1 MLLRL
6 QQDTNLPYHFAEGTL
21 YLDPDI
27 IDLTMI
33 PPPITPDNV
42 NHIFYYL
49 NIFNVVFGPTQMALS
64 FLDSPSSPPTPFADQ
79 LPPLDRHYL
88 PNTNMEWD
96 QDMLDELLDS
106 SLDLDEFLA
115 TVVVQAPMQSGICE
129 LTPEEVSAFIIPP
142 PPPPSTYNVLV
153 SSNLSTFS
161 LLGYL
166 SYGRGRLLR
175 LF

>member
-1 MLLRL
+1 LHFHSITSL
-6 QQDTNLPYHFAEGTL
+6 QKNLSL
-21 YLDPDI
+21 
-27 IDLTMI
+27 
-33 PPPITPDNV
+33 
-42 NHIFYYL
+42 
-49 NIFNVVFGPTQMALS
+49 FGNLQMALS

-88 PNTNMEWD
+88 PSNANMEWD

-115 TVVVQAPMQSGICE
+115 TVVVQAPLQSGICE

-153 SSNLSTFS
+153 SLDLIDYFS
-161 LLGYL
+161 LFGVSLFSLWAWAILATILGKPQLFRTTEPQRQPL
-166 SYGRGRLLR
+166 SKEQPGLQK
-175 LF
+175 

>member
-1 MLLRL
+1 
-6 QQDTNLPYHFAEGTL
+6 
-21 YLDPDI
+21 
-27 IDLTMI
+27 
-33 PPPITPDNV
+33 
-42 NHIFYYL
+42 
-49 NIFNVVFGPTQMALS
+49 MALS

-79 LPPLDRHYL
+79 LPPLDRHYF
-88 PNTNMEWD
+88 PNANMEWD

-153 SSNLSTFS
+153 SSDFFSLGIHLLTLGVGDFCDYFRPASTFS
-161 LLGYL
+161 VQGTTTSTTL
-166 SYGRGRLLR
+166 RGAAW
-175 LF
+175 FTETE

>member
-1 MLLRL
+1 M
-6 QQDTNLPYHFAEGTL
+6 
-21 YLDPDI
+21 I
-27 IDLTMI
+27 I
-33 PPPITPDNV
+33 
-42 NHIFYYL
+42 
-49 NIFNVVFGPTQMALS
+49 NVVFGHIQMALS

-153 SSNLSTFS
+153 SSNLFAFS
-161 LLGYL
+161 LLWVFIFWVWAIVATILGQHQLFRCKEPQCQPLCEKQPGLQKQSKLEEIEKL
-166 SYGRGRLLR
+166 S
-175 LF
+175 